1 MERLRM
7 DRKDLLLLYI
17 LNSEKHVGRYILK
30 DMLDLQEREGV
41 VRSKLETLKS
51 KGFIMSNRRGS
62 TLTKQG
68 MEYLRSLMATMGII
82 MIKKLDYDC
91 LGVGPEAFGVQ
102 IRGFSLSE
110 LQLLDIRDSAVRGG
124 AKGAVVFFFKN
135 EQLTVPLLYEDLS
148 EIDEKLSQRLQ
159 KTFNFIDG
167 DLLIVGFNENS
178 WRSLEGA
185 LSAIMYAIGE
195 RRAVS

>member
-1 MERLRM
+1 MERLMM
-7 DRKDLLLLYI
+7 DRKDLLLLFI
-17 LNSEKHVGRYILK
+17 LGSEKHVGRYILK
-30 DMLDLQEREGV
+30 AMLDLQEREGV

-51 KGFIMSNRRGS
+51 KGFITSNRRGS
-62 TLTKQG
+62 TLTKKG
-68 MEYLRSLMATMGII
+68 MEYLHSLMAAMGII

-91 LGVGPEAFGVQ
+91 LGVGPETFGVQ

-124 AKGAVVFFFKN
+124 AKGAILFAFQN
-135 EQLTVPLLYEDLS
+135 EQLTVPSLYEDLS

-167 DLLIVGFNENS
+167 DLLIVGFNENP

-185 LSAIMYAIGE
+185 LSAIIYANGE
-195 RRAVS
+195 RRVVS

>member
-1 MERLRM
+1 MLHRIERLMM
-7 DRKDLLLLYI
+7 DRKDLLLLFI
-17 LNSEKHVGRYILK
+17 LGSEKHVGRYVLK
-30 DMLDLQEREGV
+30 DMLDLPEREGV

-51 KGFIMSNRRGS
+51 KGFIKSNRRGS
-62 TLTKQG
+62 TLTKKG
-68 MEYLRSLMATMGII
+68 IEYLHSLMASMGII

-91 LGVGPEAFGVQ
+91 FGVGPEAFGVQ

-124 AKGAVVFFFKN
+124 AKGAILFTFKN
-135 EQLTVPLLYEDLS
+135 EQLTVPSLYEDLS
-148 EIDEKLSQRLQ
+148 EINEKLSQRLQ

-167 DLLIVGFNENS
+167 DLLIVGFNENP

-185 LSAIMYAIGE
+185 LSAIIYANG
-195 RRAVS
+195 